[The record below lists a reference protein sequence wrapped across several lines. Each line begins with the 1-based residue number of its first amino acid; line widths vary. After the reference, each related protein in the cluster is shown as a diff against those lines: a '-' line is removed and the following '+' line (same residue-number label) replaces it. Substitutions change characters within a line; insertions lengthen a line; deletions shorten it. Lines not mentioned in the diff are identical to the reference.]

1 MKLKTGKQ
9 YRNIGENRDDHGYGD
24 DYLNTTP
31 KTQYMKDR
39 MNKLNSIKIKN
50 FCSLKDNVKRMR
62 RQATY

>member
-31 KTQYMKDR
+31 KTQFSKDLKK
-39 MNKLNSIKIKN
+39 MVHIKKKKI
-50 FCSLKDNVKRMR
+50 
-62 RQATY
+62 